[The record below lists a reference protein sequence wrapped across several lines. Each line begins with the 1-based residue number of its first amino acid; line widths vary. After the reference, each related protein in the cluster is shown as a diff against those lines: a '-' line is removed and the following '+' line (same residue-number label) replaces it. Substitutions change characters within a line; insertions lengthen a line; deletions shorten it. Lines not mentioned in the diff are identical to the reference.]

1 MVNESLMQK
10 MFPFRIGNEN
20 QIVGQ
25 PNRIIP
31 KGAERDPIG
40 SHNLSPNASILQR
53 HPHHS
58 IFKGRRVGR
67 GPQN

>member
-1 MVNESLMQK
+1 MQK

-31 KGAERDPIG
+31 KGAERDPTG
-40 SHNLSPNASILQR
+40 SYNLSPNASILQR
-53 HPHHS
+53 HPT
-58 IFKGRRVGR
+58 IRFLRVG
-67 GPQN
+67 G